1 MSSGIGAAERP
12 RFGPGAGVAGRS
24 RSRPGIATV
33 YRWELLKLRYQKR
46 TYLGLGAAA
55 IVPILFVLAIHFRH
69 HRDNGG
75 GDFAFASYLT
85 KSGLVVP
92 LVLLLFGA
100 VWMFPLI
107 TALVAGDIF
116 ASEDHN
122 GTLKTVLT
130 RSLERWQIFAGK
142 GLATATYAVTAIFI
156 SGTVGVIAGSI
167 QSGFNSVQ
175 TLSGSIV
182 SAPKGLELVYLSLLV
197 YLIPIGTIVCIG
209 LLLSTITRNSAAAVV
224 GTLMISLLFQLVGI
238 LPGLGALQPYLLS
251 TQFNAWQGLLRQP
264 IDWAPIVRA
273 AWVCAMY
280 AVPALAT
287 AFLVFLRRDVAG
299 G

>member
-1 MSSGIGAAERP
+1 VSAVSETARVSAPRAERN
-12 RFGPGAGVAGRS
+12 R
-24 RSRPGIATV
+24 RPGVGTV
-33 YRWELLKLRYQKR
+33 YRWELTKLRYQKR
-46 TYLGLGAAA
+46 TYLGLGASF
-55 IVPILFVLAIHFRH
+55 IVPIIFVVAMHFRH
-69 HRDNGG
+69 DRNG
-75 GDFAFASYLT
+75 GDFAFASYLNR
-85 KSGLVVP
+85 SGLAVP
-92 LVLLLFGA
+92 LVIMLFGA

-142 GLATATYAVTAIFI
+142 ALTALTYAIVAIAI
-156 SGTVGVIAGSI
+156 AGTVAVVAGSL

-175 TLSGSIV
+175 TLSGTIV

-197 YLIPIGTIVCIG
+197 YLIPIATVVCIG
-209 LLLSTITRNSAAAVV
+209 LMLSAVTRNSAAAVV
-224 GTLMISLLFQLVGI
+224 GTLMISLLFQLIGI
-238 LPGLGALQPYLLS
+238 LPGLGATQPYLLS
-251 TQFNAWQGLLRQP
+251 TQFQAWQGLLRQP

-273 AWVCAMY
+273 VWVCAMY
-280 AVPALAT
+280 GVPALGT